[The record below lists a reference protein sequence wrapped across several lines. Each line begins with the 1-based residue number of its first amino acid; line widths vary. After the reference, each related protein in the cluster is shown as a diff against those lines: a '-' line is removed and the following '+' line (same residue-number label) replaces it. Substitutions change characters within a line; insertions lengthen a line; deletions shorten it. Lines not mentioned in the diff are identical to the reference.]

1 MKTKSKKGGQ
11 RQTASRKPAAR
22 ATTEAREKSQY
33 FQDVLKIRGFRFG
46 LHQIHAEADWEFIK
60 KFEEWVQ
67 YVYLKDRNLDKRV
80 KELVITAVLCALRS
94 PPPHIR
100 THMNKAVQGGAT
112 KDELI
117 EVVELAGHWGG
128 TVAQANGLEAWR
140 LQFAPHLPGIFEPLT
155 QLKDTQ

>member
-1 MKTKSKKGGQ
+1 MATKS
-11 RQTASRKPAAR
+11 RRKPAPR
-22 ATTEAREKSQY
+22 SKVRTGNKEREQKDY
-33 FQDVLKIRGFRFG
+33 FQNVLRIRGFRFG
-46 LHQIHAEADWEFIK
+46 LHAIHAEADWEFIK

-67 YVYLKDRNLDKRV
+67 YIYLSDRNLDKRV

-94 PPPHIR
+94 PPPHIK

-155 QLKDTQ
+155 EAKVSG